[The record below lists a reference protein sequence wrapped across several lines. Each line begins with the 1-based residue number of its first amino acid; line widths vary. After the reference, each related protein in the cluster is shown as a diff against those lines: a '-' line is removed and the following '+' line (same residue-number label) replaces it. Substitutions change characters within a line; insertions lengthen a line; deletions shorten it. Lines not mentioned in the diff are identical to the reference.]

1 MFYRSK
7 RTTMLRANLPSGIDL
22 HCHLL
27 PEADDGARHIS
38 DSLEII
44 RIMKQQG
51 LRGAVCTPHISS
63 NFPHNSRYSLRT
75 AFNTLLQAARVDGL
89 DVTELTAAEAEAPG
103 ESFGLY
109 LAAEYM
115 LDRTFLKHL
124 ATPGQLLGIPK
135 PLVHQ
140 VSAYSAKK
148 YLLAELPHYLLP
160 DNWRDML
167 DSVRSAGFI
176 PLLAHPERYH
186 HLLTESELIEL
197 HENGIRFQGNL
208 GSLTGLYGRE
218 AQFLALTLKSRG
230 LYSAWGTDTHSSDM
244 LRSIATRL

>member
-1 MFYRSK
+1 MFFRTK
-7 RTTMLRANLPSGIDL
+7 RTTMLRVNLPSGIDL

-44 RIMKQQG
+44 RFMKQQG

-63 NFPHNSRYSLRT
+63 TYPHNTRYSLRT
-75 AFNTLLQAARVDGL
+75 GFNTLLQAARVDGL
-89 DVTELTAAEAEAPG
+89 AITELTAAEAEAPT

-124 ATPGQLLGIPK
+124 ATPKQLLGIPE
-135 PLVHQ
+135 PLVNQ
-140 VSAYSAKK
+140 ASEFSARQ
-148 YLLAELPHYLLP
+148 YLLIELPQYLLP

-186 HLLTESELIEL
+186 ALLTESELIEL
-197 HENGIRFQGNL
+197 HENGIHFQGNL
-208 GSLTGLYGRE
+208 GSLTGMYGKE
-218 AQFLALTLKSRG
+218 TQYLALSLKNRG
-230 LYSAWGTDTHSSDM
+230 LYNAWGTDTHSADM
-244 LRSIATRL
+244 LRRIAAQL